1 MSFYLKWME
10 PGGEQEAGP
19 LNLRVNGER
28 RAAHDNPG
36 SPMCTSSTDDHHD
49 CEESLEMEQ
58 EPTCLKVSKPIVG
71 VSTTSDDSPSSE
83 RRLME
88 NGSAEDGGVS
98 RQQLLSGPCPVCS
111 DRISGFHYGI
121 FSCES
126 CKGFFKRTVQNKK
139 NYVCVRGG
147 GCHITVVTRKKCP
160 ACRFDKCLKMGMK
173 LEGEWRAC
181 DMVWGE
187 TDCAIREDRTRGGRS
202 TYHCPYSLP
211 PGDIKPDRVSLAGSS
226 SPVHSAALVIYMD
239 PSISIGHGVLM
250 ICSTAAGWLPGAEE
264 ADIPPLI
271 QDILSVEHLWHVAD
285 RGTPPTLA
293 KNEEQA
299 DNVLGNLCVIADH
312 RLYKIVKWCKSLPL
326 FRDIEIDDQISLLI
340 NSWCEL
346 LLLSCCYRSM
356 ACPEGE
362 IRVSAGRTVTLR
374 QARALGLGPFLE
386 RMLSLTAHLR
396 RLQLDHQEYVC
407 LKVILLLTSGELSTE
422 SVVSGRLLLMYTL
435 AELLFPFLSIYIAT
449 WMRQQFISGKN
460 KL

>member
-1 MSFYLKWME
+1 
-10 PGGEQEAGP
+10 
-19 LNLRVNGER
+19 
-28 RAAHDNPG
+28 
-36 SPMCTSSTDDHHD
+36 
-49 CEESLEMEQ
+49 MEQ

-71 VSTTSDDSPSSE
+71 GFSCLLLCFLHQRGASSLHE

-173 LEGEWRAC
+173 LEGEWRAVTC
-181 DMVWGE
+181 
-187 TDCAIREDRTRGGRS
+187 
-202 TYHCPYSLP
+202 
-211 PGDIKPDRVSLAGSS
+211 
-226 SPVHSAALVIYMD
+226 
-239 PSISIGHGVLM
+239 
-250 ICSTAAGWLPGAEE
+250 TAAGWLPGAEE

-326 FRDIEIDDQISLLI
+326 FRDIELWCWKQIDDQISLLI

-407 LKVILLLTSGELSTE
+407 LKVILLLTS
-422 SVVSGRLLLMYTL
+422 
-435 AELLFPFLSIYIAT
+435 
-449 WMRQQFISGKN
+449 
-460 KL
+460 